1 MVKGGKDVMLCRG
14 KPFQH
19 CGFQHHRRGG
29 ACRYMR
35 LSIDDYGSITFIK
48 YILNR
53 DKVGGADF
61 K

>member
-1 MVKGGKDVMLCRG
+1 MLCSVGENHFNTVVSSITGRV
-14 KPFQH
+14 
-19 CGFQHHRRGG
+19 G

-35 LSIDDYGSITFIK
+35 LPIDDYGSITFIK

-53 DKVGGADF
+53 DKVGGDF